1 MRRRIRKRILDSLH
15 TMKDAQEIAANMLL
29 NGQSADAGSLLFQC
43 QEGAQKIGESIEQ
56 SEGEGTGAVS
66 CLETYCEILYQM
78 SQDTDKE
85 RILNYQKQ
93 LGDILRQTENEVKE
107 HLPEDRL
114 KVVFLPYKAS
124 MWDCMESVWE
134 AADADPE
141 CEALVVPIPYYEKN
155 AQGSIVREC
164 YEGDMFPKDV
174 PVVHYRAYHLEEEQP
189 DIVYI
194 HNPYDGGNTVTT
206 VHPDYYSSNLKK
218 YTDLLV
224 YIPYYICGN
233 GPLPDCHLSLPAYE
247 YVDYIILQD
256 EEKVQNLADFV
267 PMEKI
272 AVLGTPKADRIRK
285 LNRKKDEIL
294 EQEILQEWR
303 EKIRGKKVILY
314 NISVTGLLRNSKYAM
329 DKIRYV
335 LSCFEGRDDV
345 VLWWRPHPLLEATL
359 HSALPALYEEYM
371 KIKHAFAGSG
381 NGILDET
388 GDAAVAAV
396 IADAYLG
403 ENTSSLMHY
412 FGVQGKPVM
421 YTNWE
426 ITEDNRKDRE
436 FLNVSTWYQEGD
448 SIFFVPTIA
457 DMGHNLYQMNLED
470 GSMEKIMTFPGTS
483 DHIWGCYYGIKK
495 IQNKIILAPYNT
507 EDIYIYDLDKR
518 QGIKLVL
525 SEAKDNMKLFDE
537 IIEYKGKAF
546 LLPGR
551 YPALVRV
558 DMETLEVC
566 EYRECVKSFQRTN
579 ESEHM
584 FQWAYYVNGEYLYL
598 AGMNESRILI
608 FNMEDESYK
617 IKTIGGYPYGYC
629 RLIYDGTC
637 FWLGAFKVNR
647 IVRWDEKSGNTKEY
661 SYPMEQEPVNEWAYY
676 GSLIDCGDE
685 IKICSAFSFDIIS
698 FNKTTGECSRPEG
711 IQDILAELESK
722 ALRNETGFVYARPW
736 NGEGAVLFDTGNNC
750 LHIWNLKTGQWKHYP
765 CRLKKDDMLCMEK
778 EQIEKY
784 WISRST
790 PYCLWEN
797 QVAIAQFVDYIAGGD
812 TKVFQQIYECYQ
824 EYENEIAAGRKIY
837 DEMKKQSIFLGK

>member
-272 AVLGTPKADRIRK
+272 VVLGTPKADRIRK

-294 EQEILQEWR
+294 EQEIPQEWR

-314 NISVTGLLRNSKYAM
+314 NLSVTGLLRNSKYAM

-436 FLNVSTWYQEGD
+436 FLMFNTWYQEGD
-448 SIFFVPTIA
+448 SIFFVPINV
-457 DMGHNLYQMNLED
+457 DMGRDLYRLGLED
-470 GSMEKIMTFPGTS
+470 GMLEKVLTFPGTP
-483 DHIWGCYYGIKK
+483 DHTWGCYYGIRK
-495 IQNKIILAPYNT
+495 IQNRIFLVPHNA
-507 EDIYIYDLDKR
+507 EDIYVYDLDQKQAVR
-518 QGIKLVL
+518 LVL
-525 SEAKDNMKLFDE
+525 SESADRMMLFDE
-537 IIEYKGKAF
+537 AVVYKEKLF
-546 LLPGR
+546 LLPR
-551 YPALVRV
+551 CYPAVV
-558 DMETLEVC
+558 SVNTESLEKR
-566 EYRECVKSFQRTN
+566 EYRECVKPFLKEDGN
-579 ESEHM
+579 EQM
-584 FQWAYYVNGEYLYL
+584 FNWAFLTRENLLYL
-598 AGMNESRILI
+598 ASASESRILI
-608 FNMEDESYK
+608 FDMEDGSCTVRE
-617 IKTIGGYPYGYC
+617 IGAYPYGYC
-629 RLIYDGTC
+629 RLLYDGRYY
-637 FWLGAFKVNR
+637 WLAAYKKNS
-647 IVRWDEKSGNTKEY
+647 IVRWEEETGETQEYVYPTGVEQPDENLFY
-661 SYPMEQEPVNEWAYY
+661 SSLLDLGDRLLICCGFAYRI
-676 GSLIDCGDE
+676 L
-685 IKICSAFSFDIIS
+685 SFD
-698 FNKTTGECSRPEG
+698 KHTGEFSEYEG
-711 IQDILAELESK
+711 VQDILRRMEEDSIKSEAGFGYVKRLEDGTV
-722 ALRNETGFVYARPW
+722 L
-736 NGEGAVLFDTGNNC
+736 LFDTGSNYIRLWDMEKN
-750 LHIWNLKTGQWKHYP
+750 QWKSVP
-765 CRLKKDDMLCMEK
+765 CRLPRDEMLRMEK
-778 EQIEKY
+778 KQIEKF
-784 WISRST
+784 WISRLT
-790 PYCLWEN
+790 PYCLWEGS
-797 QVAIAQFVDYIAGGD
+797 VSMAQFIDYITEGD
-812 TKVFQQIYECYQ
+812 TSLFQQTYECYQ
-824 EYENEIAAGRKIY
+824 GETDDLAAGDVIHEY
-837 DEMKKQSIFLGK
+837 VKKELP